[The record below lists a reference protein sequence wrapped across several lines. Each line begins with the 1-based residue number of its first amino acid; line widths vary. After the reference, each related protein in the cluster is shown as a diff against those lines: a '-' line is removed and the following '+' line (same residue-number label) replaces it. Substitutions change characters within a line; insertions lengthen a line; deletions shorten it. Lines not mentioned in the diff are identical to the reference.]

1 MSVPRPQ
8 RERVRILIIDLIL
21 MTAGAVIGA
30 IQMVVFMIPAEVVPG
45 GVSSVAVILNKLIDT
60 PVGVVILLANIPIQV
75 IGFRMLGGW
84 RVVAGTIYVVAVY
97 SVATDLLPV
106 VGVDAVSDDRLL
118 NALFGGIVGGIAS
131 GLVYRGGATYG
142 GTSTIAR
149 IIQNRTGTP
158 MSSTLLYTES
168 ALIALAG
175 LVFGWEAALYA
186 VMSTVVYGLATDYVL
201 EGPSVIRTA
210 MIVTEFPREISDLVI
225 RDLNRTVTSWEARG
239 MYTGQER
246 CVLYV
251 TVSRSEANRLR
262 ELVFSVDPHAF
273 LVIGQGHAAYG
284 EGFRHPRVQPPGETE
299 SSNSVE

>member
-1 MSVPRPQ
+1 MAVPRPQ
-8 RERVRILIIDLIL
+8 RESLRVLIIDLIL
-21 MTAGAVIGA
+21 MTAGALIGA
-30 IQMVVFMIPAEVVPG
+30 IQIDVFMIPAEVVPG

-60 PVGVVILLANIPIQV
+60 PVGIVILLANIPIQV
-75 IGFRMLGGW
+75 LAFRMLGGW
-84 RVVAGTIYVVAVY
+84 RVVVATIYVVAVY
-97 SVATDLLPV
+97 SVATDLLSV
-106 VGVDAVSDDRLL
+106 YGVDAVSNDRLL

>member
-1 MSVPRPQ
+1 MAVPR
-8 RERVRILIIDLIL
+8 RASLRALTIDLIM
-21 MTAGAVIGA
+21 MTAGALIGA

-45 GVSSVAVILNKLIDT
+45 GVSSLAIILNKLIAT

-75 IGFRMLGGW
+75 FGFRMLGGW
-84 RVVAGTIYVVAVY
+84 RVVAATFYVVAVY

-106 VGVDAVSDDRLL
+106 LGVGAVSDDRLL

-131 GLVYRGGATYG
+131 GLVYRSGATYG

-158 MSSTLLYTES
+158 MSSTLLYTET

-186 VMSTVVYGLATDYVL
+186 VMAMVVYGLATDYVL

-210 MIVTEFPREISDLVI
+210 MIVTGSPREISNLVI
-225 RDLNRTVTSWEARG
+225 RDLNRTVTAWEARG

-246 CVLYV
+246 YVLYV

-284 EGFRHPRVQPPGETE
+284 EGFRHPPVPPPAETE
-299 SSNSVE
+299 SSKSAD

>member
-1 MSVPRPQ
+1 MVVPR
-8 RERVRILIIDLIL
+8 RESLRALTIDLIL
-21 MTAGAVIGA
+21 MTAGALIGA
-30 IQMVVFMIPAEVVPG
+30 LQMVVFMIPAEVVPG
-45 GVSSVAVILNKLIDT
+45 GVSSLAIILNKLIHT
-60 PVGVVILLANIPIQV
+60 PVGVMILLANIPIQV

-84 RVVAGTIYVVAVY
+84 RVVAATIYVVVVY

-106 VGVDAVSDDRLL
+106 TGVGAVSSDRLL

-131 GLVYRGGATYG
+131 GLVYRSGATYG

-158 MSSTLLYTES
+158 MSSTLLYTET

-186 VMSTVVYGLATDYVL
+186 VMAMVVYGLATDYVL

-210 MIVTEFPREISDLVI
+210 MIVTGYPREISDLVI

-284 EGFRHPRVQPPGETE
+284 EGFRHPHVHAPDELDK
-299 SSNSVE
+299 

>member
-1 MSVPRPQ
+1 
-8 RERVRILIIDLIL
+8 
-21 MTAGAVIGA
+21 
-30 IQMVVFMIPAEVVPG
+30 
-45 GVSSVAVILNKLIDT
+45 
-60 PVGVVILLANIPIQV
+60 
-75 IGFRMLGGW
+75 
-84 RVVAGTIYVVAVY
+84 
-97 SVATDLLPV
+97 VATDLLPV
-106 VGVDAVSDDRLL
+106 TGVGAVSSDRLL

-131 GLVYRGGATYG
+131 GLVYRSGATYG

-158 MSSTLLYTES
+158 MSSTLLYTET

-186 VMSTVVYGLATDYVL
+186 VMAMVVYGLATDYVL

-210 MIVTEFPREISDLVI
+210 MIVTGYPREISDLVI

-284 EGFRHPRVQPPGETE
+284 EGFRHPHVHAPDELDK
-299 SSNSVE
+299 